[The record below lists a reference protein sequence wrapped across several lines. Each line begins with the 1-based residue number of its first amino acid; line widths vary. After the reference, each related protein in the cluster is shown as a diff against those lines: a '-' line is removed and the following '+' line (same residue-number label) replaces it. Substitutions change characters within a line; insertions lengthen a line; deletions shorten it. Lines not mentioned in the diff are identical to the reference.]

1 MIESLHKAERPTGY
15 SKKFW
20 LLMSVFY
27 LLFVI
32 RNLIGLSFPVEI
44 FLILV
49 TLMACLFDEEE
60 IVALVVSFIPLYPAF
75 QNKIAI
81 LLCLAVLIIKCYR
94 QIKILPFTLAGV
106 LLILWEFF
114 HHNIG
119 TFSFVEGFASFAELI
134 FVMVLACIQRKKTT
148 NMVALSRVYGITC
161 IVCFV
166 ILLANTFQVTH
177 MNFFQLLGSGYR
189 LGELKALESLGY
201 QFSYNPNG
209 LGFICNLG
217 IGILLL
223 NFYHKK
229 GNLLDALMIVVMLF
243 IGTLTVSR
251 TFLILFA
258 LTVILFIMLQ
268 NVDFF
273 KRLRSIF
280 LLFVALGM
288 VLLLIYALFPNI
300 FLNYLERF
308 MVEDVTNG
316 RSYLSDFYNSFI
328 FSSFDRLFF
337 GVGMQDIV
345 GKMRLFE
352 NIDILCPHNGYQ
364 EIVVAWGIPGLIL
377 MGIFMSGIVMSAMK
391 KRATKKIEWTHFMV
405 LLLLLVNI
413 IAGQFF
419 TSSFRM
425 ISLVLVYESVKS

>member
-1 MIESLHKAERPTGY
+1 MIGTMDRIETTKY
-15 SKKFW
+15 SFKFW
-20 LLMSVFY
+20 LSMSVFY

-32 RNLIGLSFPVEI
+32 RNLIGISFPVEI

-49 TLMACLFDEEE
+49 TLMACLFDEDE

-81 LLCLAVLIIKCYR
+81 LLCLGVLLLKCYK
-94 QIKILPFTLAGV
+94 QIRILPFTFAGV

-119 TFSFVEGFASFAELI
+119 AFSFVEGFASFAELL
-134 FVMVLACIQRKKTT
+134 FVMVLACIQRKKRTD
-148 NMVALSRVYGITC
+148 MVALSRVFGVTC
-161 IVCFV
+161 IVSFI
-166 ILLANTFQVTH
+166 ILLANTFQVTN

-189 LGELKALESLGY
+189 LGELKALEALGY

-217 IGILLL
+217 IGTLLL

-229 GNLLDALMIVVMLF
+229 GTIFDAVMIAIMLF

-251 TFLILFA
+251 TFLILLA
-258 LTVILFIMLQ
+258 LTVVLYIMLQ

-280 LLFVALGM
+280 FLVVALGI

-300 FLNYLERF
+300 FLNYLDRF

-316 RSYLSDFYNSFI
+316 RSYLSEFYNSFI
-328 FSSFDRLFF
+328 FSSFERLFF

-364 EIVVAWGIPGLIL
+364 EIVVAWGLPGLIL
-377 MGIFMSGIVMSAMK
+377 MGVFIGGIVLSGLK
-391 KRATKKIEWTHFMV
+391 KRETKKLEWLHFMV

-425 ISLVLVYESVKS
+425 IALVLVYESARA